1 MTPLRLGLHQLLN
14 HTRLAL
20 AMALAVAIPLLVF
33 FSLQAY
39 QSGLISR
46 YSTDPGDYLVV
57 QSSGSLGE
65 FYGSRLSAQVG
76 EDLRAAGASRII
88 PEIHTVVGTT
98 SEEAILLRGIDRE
111 SYFLAEEFQ
120 MKAGRPLFAGDA
132 PRLAMIGARLAESRH
147 LLPGDTIS
155 IRGRD
160 FRVIG
165 IFDVDTY
172 IGNEAWVSLQDAQAL
187 LGWGTDVSVYVI
199 PARESLKE
207 GDTLPG
213 GISVVKK
220 GSSGASLLA
229 EWESLFGLIKIV
241 VVALGVAATT
251 ALASILWRLAWLQR
265 RELAI
270 LRSLGFGKGSLAA
283 YLLVQGSGITLL
295 GFLSGGLAALVLGEL
310 NEIGA
315 GGLTVEAVFNMKVT
329 LVSLAFAA
337 GITLAGTAV
346 PVWWFNRLNLSVLL
360 RSE

>member
-1 MTPLRLGLHQLLN
+1 LMS
-14 HTRLAL
+14 
-20 AMALAVAIPLLVF
+20 F
-33 FSLQAY
+33 FALQAY
-39 QSGLISR
+39 HAGLALR
-46 YSTDPGDYLVV
+46 YTLGSSNFLVV
-57 QSSGSLGE
+57 QDSGSLGE
-65 FYGSRLSAQVG
+65 FYGSRLTAQVG
-76 EDLRAAGASRII
+76 EDLRARGASLVI
-88 PEIHTVVGTT
+88 PEIHTVVGTIGGDAT
-98 SEEAILLRGIDRE
+98 LLRGIDLDLF
-111 SYFLAEEFQ
+111 SQVEEYH
-120 MKAGRPLFAGDA
+120 MATGRPLMPGDA
-132 PRLAMIGARLAESRH
+132 SRLAMLGARLAESKH

-329 LVSLAFAA
+329 LASLAFAA